1 MSSQLPPRPE
11 FKQQSTKIAPPT
23 RGLKIK
29 NKDSDKR
36 AEQRQVE
43 ESQKQHFEENADKTV
58 SVYHEKHKR
67 VLDIVSSCINMFND
81 KTLSQNKGIIGTDL
95 EKEARQELLN
105 IVIELNN
112 DPMEEKEGKGS
123 NIAIQLMCKVL
134 LSQRDRLNQ
143 LEYDLARLK
152 AENKK

>member
-1 MSSQLPPRPE
+1 MPVGFGQCGNGDERHGNKKMSSQLPPRPE

-67 VLDIVSSCINMFND
+67 VLDLNCD
-81 KTLSQNKGIIGTDL
+81 II
-95 EKEARQELLN
+95 
-105 IVIELNN
+105 
-112 DPMEEKEGKGS
+112 
-123 NIAIQLMCKVL
+123 
-134 LSQRDRLNQ
+134 
-143 LEYDLARLK
+143 
-152 AENKK
+152 